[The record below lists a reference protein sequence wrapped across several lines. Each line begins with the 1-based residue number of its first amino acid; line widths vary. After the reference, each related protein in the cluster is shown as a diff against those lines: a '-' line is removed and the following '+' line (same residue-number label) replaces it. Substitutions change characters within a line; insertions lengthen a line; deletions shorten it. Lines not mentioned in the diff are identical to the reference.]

1 MSASR
6 REGELSPALHA
17 GLLALICLAVSL
29 LTRWPLGLHL
39 EALPTDPN
47 APLHAL
53 SAQQLAA
60 GGPLSTLKNLGFPQG
75 LPVRMIAFPV
85 LLLAVP
91 LNWVLAPM
99 AALNLAITL
108 GVALQGFAVGLL
120 GRTLGWGPRGQITAA
135 VAAVSAPLVV
145 HVQSIGQPEN
155 LGFLGMAV
163 VCWAALGEGRRV
175 FLGGTVGLLL
185 AGFSSPY
192 QALPAGLLFLALGTR
207 QRRMPSLSTLAACA
221 LSTAFVAFYFLG
233 AAEGL
238 AGQAQA
244 TTSPP
249 ESGSLASAGVLELFV
264 PRAMWFGSAAALPG
278 VGERLAAFGT
288 SLGQVEGLPMTW
300 SMAHQSSY
308 LGLTLLVFGLY
319 GLKSVMDKP
328 LARALALAGGLSLVL
343 ALGPELRWWSETPG
357 SVPLPWALAALL
369 PGAEHLEATHRF
381 LSGTVFVLVLGIGWG
396 AERWA
401 SSRCVGLGALLLAEG
416 LLLAPVAWPLGAVHF
431 DSAALRE
438 SVGEGPIALWPGL
451 GSLPPQDF
459 ELAALIL
466 ETPVALYMG
475 EASGQSAADWSE
487 AAAQAGAGTVLRFR
501 DAPGGDVEEAW
512 RGALDSG
519 RIQLG
524 EENCLQRLCWRAL
537 ETRRMP

>member
-1 MSASR
+1 MPASR
-6 REGELSPALHA
+6 REKELSPALHA
-17 GLLALICLAVSL
+17 GVLALLCLGVTL

-39 EALPTDPN
+39 GALPTDPN

-60 GGPLSTLKNLGFPQG
+60 GGPLSTLQALGFPQG

-91 LNWVLAPM
+91 LNWALAPM

-108 GVALQGFAVGLL
+108 GVALQGFALGLL

-135 VAAVSAPLVV
+135 VAAISAPMVV

-175 FLGGTVGLLL
+175 FIGGTVGLLL

-192 QALPAGLLFLALGTR
+192 QALPAALLFLALGTR
-207 QRRMPSLSTLAACA
+207 GRRRPSVSTLGACA
-221 LSTAFVAFYFLG
+221 LSAALVGLYFLG

-238 AGQAQA
+238 AGQVQA

-249 ESGSLASAGVLELFV
+249 ESGSLASAGVLELLV
-264 PRAMWFGSAAALPG
+264 PRAMWFGSAADLPG
-278 VGERLAAFGT
+278 AGERLAA
-288 SLGQVEGLPMTW
+288 LGSPLLFAEGLPMAW

-308 LGLTLLVFGLY
+308 LGLLLLVFGLY
-319 GLKSVMDKP
+319 GLRSMTDRP

-343 ALGPELRWWSETPG
+343 ALGPELRWWSERPG
-357 SVPLPWALAALL
+357 SVPLPWAVLALL

-401 SSRCVGLGALLLAEG
+401 GSRCLGLGVLLLAEG
-416 LLLAPVAWPLGAVHF
+416 LLVAPVAWPLGAVRF
-431 DSAALRE
+431 DSAALLE
-438 SVGEGPIALWPGL
+438 GVGEGPVALWPGL

-466 ETPVALYMG
+466 ERPVALYMG
-475 EASGQSAADWSE
+475 EASGLSAADWSE
-487 AAAQAGAGTVLRFR
+487 TVAQAGVGTVLRFR
-501 DAPGGDVEEAW
+501 DAPGGDIEEAW

-524 EENCLQRLCWRAL
+524 EESCLQRLCWRDL